1 MRIFFKVLAFFKK
14 YSIIKTNVRCDAF
27 KLLFKQRL
35 FSWFDS
41 YDIYDE
47 AGNTVFVVKGQLSW
61 GHCLKIFDASGR
73 ELGTVKER
81 VFTFLPKFEMYL
93 GETYVGSIG
102 KELSFFKPKYNIDCN
117 GWHIEG
123 DIFGWD
129 YSVIAPGGALV
140 ATVSKE
146 LFKFTDTYVL
156 DIKNPSDI
164 LCVLMFAL
172 AIDAEKCSNN

>member
-1 MRIFFKVLAFFKK
+1 
-14 YSIIKTNVRCDAF
+14 
-27 KLLFKQRL
+27 
-35 FSWFDS
+35 
-41 YDIYDE
+41 
-47 AGNTVFVVKGQLSW
+47 
-61 GHCLKIFDASGR
+61 
-73 ELGTVKER
+73 
-81 VFTFLPKFEMYL
+81 MYL